1 MPSEVCPPVKFT
13 RTQTSIANHRTLGD
27 GGKGGYTDPYL
38 VAHDFEGESERL
50 KVARE
55 IHRLAGS
62 DVASEARLRQ
72 HSDREVFQ
80 REVSLAH
87 LHTASE
93 DGIDAMLRGKEA
105 T

>member
-72 HSDREVFQ
+72 HSDREGVQ
-80 REVSLAH
+80 RGGPPGPPHNAPGGRTQVAFSGE
-87 LHTASE
+87 
-93 DGIDAMLRGKEA
+93 
-105 T
+105 